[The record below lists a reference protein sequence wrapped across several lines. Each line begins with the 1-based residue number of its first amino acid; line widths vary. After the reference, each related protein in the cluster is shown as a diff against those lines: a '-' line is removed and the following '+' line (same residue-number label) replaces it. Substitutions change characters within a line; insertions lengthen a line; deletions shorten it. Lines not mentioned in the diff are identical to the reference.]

1 MLFTNVLALFKNK
14 AKFVSRQIKVCM
26 PELFCVQL
34 VTLGEPTIVIM
45 NLGISIKPYICISL
59 WASST
64 GKQEATKNCLCN
76 Y

>member
-1 MLFTNVLALFKNK
+1 
-14 AKFVSRQIKVCM
+14 M